1 MQESKIV
8 ELEQRISKQNKALFV
23 KQVEEVEPNLLKN
36 HELEICNA
44 ENPSEN
50 ISCANRR
57 ESIVWL
63 VNRMWLYIASVQI
76 FTKMSDTFS
85 DSNDAKHKKNFNKIV
100 IPLLE

>member
-1 MQESKIV
+1 MQESKIN

-36 HELEICNA
+36 HELEIGHA

-57 ESIVWL
+57 ESIV
-63 VNRMWLYIASVQI
+63 
-76 FTKMSDTFS
+76 
-85 DSNDAKHKKNFNKIV
+85 
-100 IPLLE
+100 